1 MEIEIARLKKEA
13 RLTDKK
19 IGQKAR
25 AEGLVST
32 ADKLAA
38 WLPEGDKTK
47 RWTACAVGT
56 ILQGFIRDIKKGA
69 LATKKPAASNREEK
83 HSRLI
88 IKDMPPTNSFN
99 TGR

>member
-56 ILQGFIRDIKKGA
+56 ILQKGRTCHQKA
-69 LATKKPAASNREEK
+69 GGIQQGRKTQSTNHQGHASY
-83 HSRLI
+83 
-88 IKDMPPTNSFN
+88 
-99 TGR
+99 

>member
-1 MEIEIARLKKEA
+1 VIRHYITSRRASTLLDLDAMEIEIARLKKEA

-56 ILQGFIRDIKKGA
+56 ILQGFIRESRRHPTGKK
-69 LATKKPAASNREEK
+69 
-83 HSRLI
+83 
-88 IKDMPPTNSFN
+88 N
-99 TGR
+99 TVD